1 MLHTT
6 VQSKKSWKDWVDNM
20 DCNVITDLL
29 PLYVDECCSEESE
42 RLVAE
47 HLEACESCRKI
58 YDQMRETCQTYAE
71 KPNSVKLHRVS
82 DWKASVLQSV
92 MLFVSFA
99 IITLGVIL
107 EGSTPTGKT
116 NGLWAVALIVPATGY
131 LLSLA
136 NWFFVRVYKSR
147 KMFSYGSCV
156 ATLTIT
162 LLGYV
167 WATLHYAG
175 GIVMSSPLVWCG
187 VVLSAV
193 FCVLSKVL
201 SNQYALLLGR
211 E

>member
-1 MLHTT
+1 
-6 VQSKKSWKDWVDNM
+6 M
-20 DCNVITDLL
+20 DCNVIKDLL
-29 PLYVDECCSEESE
+29 PLYVDECCSEESAS
-42 RLVAE
+42 LVVE
-47 HLEACESCRKI
+47 HLDACESCRKM
-58 YDQMRETCQTYAE
+58 YDQMRETCQPYE
-71 KPNSVKLHRVS
+71 KKPSSMKLHRIS
-82 DWKASVLQSV
+82 DWKASLLQSV

-107 EGSTPTGKT
+107 EGSTPAGNT

-147 KMFSYGSCV
+147 KMFSYGSCI

-167 WATLHYAG
+167 WATIHYAG
-175 GIVMSSPLVWCG
+175 GIAMSSPLVWCG

>member
-116 NGLWAVALIVPATGY
+116 NGLWAVALIIPATGY

-147 KMFSYGSCV
+147 KMFSYGSCI
-156 ATLTIT
+156 ATLTIM

-167 WATLHYAG
+167 WATIHYAG
-175 GIVMSSPLVWCG
+175 VIVMSSPLVWFG

>member
-1 MLHTT
+1 
-6 VQSKKSWKDWVDNM
+6 M
-20 DCNVITDLL
+20 DCNVIKDLL
-29 PLYVDECCSEESE
+29 PLYVDECCSEESA

-47 HLEACESCRKI
+47 HLDTCESCRKV
-58 YDQMRETCQTYAE
+58 YSQMCETSQPQKNAPKT
-71 KPNSVKLHRVS
+71 VRLHRIS
-82 DWKASVLQSV
+82 DWKASLLQSV

-107 EGSTPTGKT
+107 EGSTPTGNT

-136 NWFFVRVYKSR
+136 NWFFLRVYKNR
-147 KMFSYGSCV
+147 KIFSVCSCL
-156 ATLTIT
+156 ATLGIT
-162 LLGYV
+162 LLGYG
-167 WATLHYAG
+167 WATIHYAG
-175 GIVMSSPLVWCG
+175 GIAMSSPLVWCG
-187 VVLSAV
+187 VVMSAV

>member
-1 MLHTT
+1 
-6 VQSKKSWKDWVDNM
+6 M
-20 DCNVITDLL
+20 DCNVIKDLL
-29 PLYVDECCSEESE
+29 PLYVDECCSEESAK
-42 RLVAE
+42 LVAD
-47 HLEACESCRKI
+47 HLAICESCRKV
-58 YDQMRETCQTYAE
+58 YSQMRETGQPQKDAPKT
-71 KPNSVKLHRVS
+71 VRLHRIS
-82 DWKASVLQSV
+82 DWKASLLQSV

-136 NWFFVRVYKSR
+136 NWFFVRIYKNK
-147 KMFSYGSCV
+147 KMFSIGSCV
-156 ATLTIT
+156 ATLLII
-162 LLGYV
+162 LLGYA
-167 WATLHYAG
+167 WALIHYAG
-175 GIVMSSPLVWCG
+175 AITIASPLVWFG

>member
-1 MLHTT
+1 
-6 VQSKKSWKDWVDNM
+6 M
-20 DCNVITDLL
+20 DCNVIKDLL
-29 PLYVDECCSEESE
+29 PLYVDECCSEEST

-47 HLEACESCRKI
+47 HLDVCESCRKV
-58 YDQMRETCQTYAE
+58 YSQMCETSQPQKNAPKT
-71 KPNSVKLHRVS
+71 VRLHRIS
-82 DWKASVLQSV
+82 DWKASLLQSV

-107 EGSTPTGKT
+107 EGSTPTGNT

-136 NWFFVRVYKSR
+136 NWFFLRVYKNR
-147 KMFSYGSCV
+147 KIFSVCSCL
-156 ATLTIT
+156 ATLGIT
-162 LLGYV
+162 LLGYG
-167 WATLHYAG
+167 WATIHYAG
-175 GIVMSSPLVWCG
+175 GISMSSPLVWCG
-187 VVLSAV
+187 VALSAV

>member
-6 VQSKKSWKDWVDNM
+6 EQSKKLWKDWVDNM
-20 DCNVITDLL
+20 DCNVIMDLL

-116 NGLWAVALIVPATGY
+116 NGLWAVALIIPATGY

-167 WATLHYAG
+167 WATIHYAG

>member
-6 VQSKKSWKDWVDNM
+6 VQSKKSWKDWDDNM
-20 DCNVITDLL
+20 DCNVIMDLL

-82 DWKASVLQSV
+82 DWKASSLQSV

-116 NGLWAVALIVPATGY
+116 NGLWAVALIIPATGY

-147 KMFSYGSCV
+147 KMFSYGSCI
-156 ATLTIT
+156 ATLIIT

-167 WATLHYAG
+167 WTTIHYAG
-175 GIVMSSPLVWCG
+175 GIVMSSPLVWFG

>member
-1 MLHTT
+1 
-6 VQSKKSWKDWVDNM
+6 M
-20 DCNVITDLL
+20 DCNVIKDLL
-29 PLYVDECCSEESE
+29 PLYVDECCSEESTS
-42 RLVAE
+42 LVAE
-47 HLEACESCRKI
+47 HLDACASCRKI
-58 YDQMRETCQTYAE
+58 YDQMRETCQSYEE
-71 KPNSVKLHRVS
+71 KPNAVKLCRVS

-99 IITLGVIL
+99 IITAGVIL
-107 EGSTPTGKT
+107 EGSTPTGNT

-147 KMFSYGSCV
+147 KMFSYGSCI

-167 WATLHYAG
+167 WAAIHYAG
-175 GIVMSSPLVWCG
+175 GISMSSPLVWCG
-187 VVLSAV
+187 VALSAV

>member
-1 MLHTT
+1 
-6 VQSKKSWKDWVDNM
+6 M
-20 DCNVITDLL
+20 DCNVIKDLL
-29 PLYVDECCSEESE
+29 PLYIDECCSNESAE
-42 RLVAE
+42 LVTE
-47 HLEACESCRKI
+47 HLGVCESCRKT
-58 YDQMRETCQTYAE
+58 YNQMREVCQTREE
-71 KPNSVKLHRVS
+71 KTSPVCLRRVC
-82 DWKASVLQSV
+82 DWKASALQSV

-107 EGSTPTGKT
+107 EGSTPTGKS

-147 KMFSYGSCV
+147 KVFSYGSCV

-167 WATLHYAG
+167 WAIIHYAG
-175 GIVMSSPLVWCG
+175 GIEMTSPLVWFG

>member
-1 MLHTT
+1 MRMYIHTHKNLH
-6 VQSKKSWKDWVDNM
+6 SHPWRKWRFSACW
-20 DCNVITDLL
+20 
-29 PLYVDECCSEESE
+29 EE
-42 RLVAE
+42 
-47 HLEACESCRKI
+47 
-58 YDQMRETCQTYAE
+58 
-71 KPNSVKLHRVS
+71 
-82 DWKASVLQSV
+82 SVLQSV

-107 EGSTPTGKT
+107 EGSTPTGNT

-136 NWFFVRVYKSR
+136 NWFFLRVYKNR
-147 KMFSYGSCV
+147 KIFSVCSCL
-156 ATLTIT
+156 ATLGIT
-162 LLGYV
+162 LLGYG
-167 WATLHYAG
+167 WATIHYAG
-175 GIVMSSPLVWCG
+175 GIAMSSPLVWCG

>member
-1 MLHTT
+1 MCETSQPQKDAPKT
-6 VQSKKSWKDWVDNM
+6 V
-20 DCNVITDLL
+20 
-29 PLYVDECCSEESE
+29 
-42 RLVAE
+42 R
-47 HLEACESCRKI
+47 
-58 YDQMRETCQTYAE
+58 
-71 KPNSVKLHRVS
+71 LHRIS

-107 EGSTPTGKT
+107 EGSTPTGNT

-136 NWFFVRVYKSR
+136 NWFFLRVYKSR
-147 KMFSYGSCV
+147 RMFSYGSCI

-167 WATLHYAG
+167 WAAIHYAG
-175 GIVMSSPLVWCG
+175 GISMSSPLVWCG
-187 VVLSAV
+187 VALSAV

>member
-1 MLHTT
+1 
-6 VQSKKSWKDWVDNM
+6 M
-20 DCNVITDLL
+20 DCNVIMDLL

-82 DWKASVLQSV
+82 DWKASVLQSL

-116 NGLWAVALIVPATGY
+116 NGLWAVALIIPATGY

-167 WATLHYAG
+167 WATIHYAG
-175 GIVMSSPLVWCG
+175 GIVMSSPLVWFG

>member
-1 MLHTT
+1 
-6 VQSKKSWKDWVDNM
+6 M
-20 DCNVITDLL
+20 DCNVIKDLL
-29 PLYVDECCSEESE
+29 PLYVDECCSEEST

-47 HLEACESCRKI
+47 HLDTCESCRKI
-58 YDQMRETCQTYAE
+58 YDQMRETYQSYEE
-71 KPNSVKLHRVS
+71 KPNTVKLRRVS
-82 DWKASVLQSV
+82 DWKASLLQSV

-107 EGSTPTGKT
+107 EGSTPTGNT

-147 KMFSYGSCV
+147 KMFSYGSCI

-167 WATLHYAG
+167 CATIHYAG
-175 GIVMSSPLVWCG
+175 GIAMSSPLVWCG

>member
-6 VQSKKSWKDWVDNM
+6 VQSKKSWKDWDDNM
-20 DCNVITDLL
+20 DCNVIMDLL

-116 NGLWAVALIVPATGY
+116 NGLWAVALIIPATGY

-167 WATLHYAG
+167 WATIHYAG

>member
-1 MLHTT
+1 
-6 VQSKKSWKDWVDNM
+6 M
-20 DCNVITDLL
+20 DCNVIKDLL
-29 PLYVDECCSEESE
+29 PLYVDECCSEEST

-47 HLEACESCRKI
+47 HLDTCESCRRI
-58 YDQMRETCQTYAE
+58 YDQMREPCQSYEE
-71 KPNSVKLHRVS
+71 KPNTVKLRRVS
-82 DWKASVLQSV
+82 DWKASLLQSV

-107 EGSTPTGKT
+107 EGSTPTGNT

-147 KMFSYGSCV
+147 KMFSYGSCI

-167 WATLHYAG
+167 WAAIHYAG
-175 GIVMSSPLVWCG
+175 GISMSSPLVWCG
-187 VVLSAV
+187 VALSAV

>member
-1 MLHTT
+1 
-6 VQSKKSWKDWVDNM
+6 M
-20 DCNVITDLL
+20 DCNVIKDLL
-29 PLYVDECCSEESE
+29 PLYVDECCSEESA

-47 HLEACESCRKI
+47 HLDTCESCRKI
-58 YDQMRETCQTYAE
+58 YDQMRETYQSYEE
-71 KPNSVKLHRVS
+71 KPNTVKLRRVS
-82 DWKASVLQSV
+82 DWKASLLQSV

-107 EGSTPTGKT
+107 EGSTPTGNT

-147 KMFSYGSCV
+147 KMFSYGSCI

-167 WATLHYAG
+167 WAAIHYAG
-175 GIVMSSPLVWCG
+175 GISMPSPLVWCG
-187 VVLSAV
+187 VALSAV